1 MKKIISLSVFFLL
14 IGVQVVLAQVNQIT
28 GTVTSNDDGYGIP
41 GASVVIKGT
50 TTGTVTNID
59 GEYSISAKSS
69 DVLIF
74 TFVGMESQEFI
85 VGNKSIINVLLASQ
99 TQSVD
104 EVIVVGYSTKKK
116 GAITGAVS
124 TISAEKLEQIPVASF
139 DNALQGQTAG
149 VQVMASSGRPGAA
162 ASIRIR
168 GVSSINAGTEP
179 LIMMDGIP
187 ISNGDFS
194 SLNAN
199 DVESISIL
207 KDAASTAIYGAR
219 GANGVIVVTSKRGVS
234 NEKTQITY
242 RGQYGLSKLSRDN
255 FDMMNTEEKLRYEIE
270 LGNRDINDPA
280 NADLSL
286 VNVNWRDEV
295 FRDAPM
301 QSHEISARGG
311 NNKTRFFIS
320 GGLYDQ
326 EGIQYRSD
334 FKRYTGRL
342 NLDHNASEKL
352 KFGTTITLGL
362 EENNYTTTTGNSVYN
377 PAFVCY
383 LMNPYLKARRY
394 DGSYT
399 TPEEDGLPFGNPLQ
413 QLDLNEDFSTK
424 VMMLGSVFGE
434 YRFTDYLKFKTSVG
448 VDFKDI
454 KSDSYVSPESAWG
467 LATQGSVGRSFTRIF
482 KLSNTNLLSFNKT
495 FNELHDV
502 SAFVGFESLEGK
514 MESFGVSATKLATS
528 YLKSLSTAADYSGT
542 PNGSTS
548 EYALLSFL
556 GSASYGYSGK
566 YYADFTYRREGS
578 SRFGNDVRWA
588 DFWAVGAR
596 WNAKSEPFLA
606 SNETISALSF
616 KLGVGTTGNWE
627 IGNYSHMKLYGFG
640 IYNGDNSSAPSSPG
654 NPDLTWE
661 KLTKINIGADLGLF
675 NRINIAMDVY
685 HETTSDML
693 FDVPMSLTSG
703 FASKWEN
710 VGAMV
715 NRGAELTVNADIIN
729 HKGFNWNVSAN
740 VGYNQSEITE
750 LYGGRDEIRKGNLIF
765 KVGESYGQ
773 MYYTRFAGVDPATG
787 KNLWLTKDDKITDN
801 FSEDDAV
808 ILDGKNFIAPWTG
821 GFTNTFSYK
830 GFTVQAF
837 FSWVKDKYMLNNTRY
852 FIESNGQ
859 FANFNQSKRM
869 LNYWK
874 KPGDITDIP
883 KPDGQTYFDSRLVE
897 DASFLRL
904 KNLMVAYTLPKNLFQ
919 RFNGV
924 EGIRVYAQGQ
934 NLLTFSKYSGF
945 DPEYDGVVELGM
957 YPQVKTFTFGVDV
970 KF

>member
-1 MKKIISLSVFFLL
+1 MKKMIGLSLFLFLL
-14 IGVQVVLAQVNQIT
+14 GVQIVLAQTKQIT
-28 GTVTSNDDGYGIP
+28 GKVISDEDGLGIP
-41 GASVVIKGT
+41 GVSVVLKGT
-50 TTGTVTNID
+50 TIGTSTNID
-59 GEYSISAKSS
+59 GAFTIEAQNS
-69 DVLIF
+69 DILVF
-74 TFVGMESQEFI
+74 SFVGMQIQEVPVGTKTVLNVTMSPES
-85 VGNKSIINVLLASQ
+85 L
-99 TQSVD
+99 SVD
-104 EVIVVGYSTKKK
+104 EVVVVGYASKKK

-124 TISAEKLEQIPVASF
+124 TISADKLEQVPVASF

-179 LIMMDGIP
+179 LVIMDGVP

-194 SLNAN
+194 SLNVN
-199 DVESISIL
+199 DIESISIL

-219 GANGVIVVTSKRGVS
+219 GANGVIVVTSKRGIS
-234 NEKTQITY
+234 KGKTEITY
-242 RGQYGLSKLSRDN
+242 RGQYGLSKLARSN

-270 LGNRDINDPA
+270 LGLRGADDPINA
-280 NADLSL
+280 ELSK

-301 QSHEISARGG
+301 QSHEISVRGG
-311 NNKTRFFIS
+311 NNKTRFFLS
-320 GGLYDQ
+320 GGYYDQ

-334 FKRYTGRL
+334 FKRYTGRI
-342 NLDHNASEKL
+342 NLDHNASDKL
-352 KFGTTITLGL
+352 KLGTSITLGL
-362 EENNYTTTTGNSVYN
+362 EENNYTTTTTNSVYN
-377 PAFVCY
+377 PAFVGY
-383 LMNPYLKARRY
+383 LMNPYLKARRD

-424 VMMLGSVFGE
+424 VMVQGNVFAE
-434 YRFTDYLKFKTSVG
+434 YRFTDYLKFKTTVG
-448 VDFKDI
+448 VDFKDYVD
-454 KSDSYVSPESAWG
+454 KSYTSPESAWG
-467 LATQGSVGRSFTRIF
+467 LATEGQVGRSFSRIF
-482 KLSNTNLLSFNKT
+482 KLNTTNLLSFNKT
-495 FNELHDV
+495 FNEVHDV
-502 SAFVGFESLEGK
+502 SAFAGFESLEGK
-514 MESFGVSATKLATS
+514 VESFGVSAIKLPS
-528 YLKSLSTAADYSGT
+528 SHMKMLSTAAEYDGT
-542 PNGSTS
+542 PNGSVS

-556 GSASYGYSGK
+556 GSASYGYNGK

-578 SRFGNDVRWA
+578 SRFGEDVRWA

-596 WNAKSEPFLA
+596 WNAKSESFLA
-606 SNETISALSF
+606 SNEMISALSF
-616 KLGVGTTGNWE
+616 KVGVGTSGNWE
-627 IGNYSHMKLYGFG
+627 IGNYSHMNLYGFG
-640 IYNGDNSSAPSSPG
+640 IYNGDNSSAPIAPG

-661 KLTKINIGADLGLF
+661 QLMKINLGVDLGLF
-675 NRINIAMDVY
+675 NRVNLAMDVY

-693 FDVPMSLTSG
+693 FDVPLSLTSG
-703 FASKWEN
+703 FSSRWSN
-710 VGAMV
+710 VGSMV
-715 NRGAELTVNADIIN
+715 NRGAELTINADIIN
-729 HKGFNWNVSAN
+729 SGDFNWNLSAN

-750 LYGGRDEIRKGNLIF
+750 LYDGKDEFRKGSLIY

-808 ILDGKNFIAPWTG
+808 MLEGKSFIAPWTG

-830 GFTVQAF
+830 GLTVQAF

-859 FANFNQSKRM
+859 FASFNQTKRM

-883 KPDGQTYFDSRLVE
+883 KPNGQTYFDSRLVE

-904 KNLMVAYTLPKNLFQ
+904 KNLMVAYTVPKDFIE
-919 RFNGV
+919 RIKGV
-924 EGIRVYAQGQ
+924 EGVRVYAQGQ

-945 DPEYDGVVELGM
+945 DPEFDGVVELGM